1 MPFGSCVL
9 LNLKKKGCFWV
20 RNDTFLHIR
29 HPILNGS
36 KTYFENLSV
45 ELKGFRESSAS
56 NRNAIA
62 YAVLKLCLVKF
73 EKRFFFKSKNDTF
86 LHNCHLILNRSCT
99 RYKNL
104 FTELENFKKSNAS
117 NRKASSC
124 AIWELCLV
132 KFEKRFFFRS
142 KNDTFLYN
150 RHPILN
156 GSSTHFENLSV
167 ELKGFKESTA
177 PNRNAIAYA
186 VLKLCLF
193 KFEKRL

>member
-1 MPFGSCVL
+1 MFLTERRYLVPIESCVL
-9 LNLKKKGCFWV
+9 LNLKKSCFWV

-36 KTYFENLSV
+36 STRFENLRV
-45 ELKGFRESSAS
+45 ELKDLKESSAS
-56 NRNAIA
+56 NCSAIA

-73 EKRFFFKSKNDTF
+73 EKRFFFKSKHDSF

-124 AIWELCLV
+124 AIWELSLV
-132 KFEKRFFFRS
+132 KFEKKAVFGS
-142 KNDTFLYN
+142 KMTPSYIFTILY
-150 RHPILN
+150 
-156 GSSTHFENLSV
+156 
-167 ELKGFKESTA
+167 
-177 PNRNAIAYA
+177 
-186 VLKLCLF
+186 
-193 KFEKRL
+193 